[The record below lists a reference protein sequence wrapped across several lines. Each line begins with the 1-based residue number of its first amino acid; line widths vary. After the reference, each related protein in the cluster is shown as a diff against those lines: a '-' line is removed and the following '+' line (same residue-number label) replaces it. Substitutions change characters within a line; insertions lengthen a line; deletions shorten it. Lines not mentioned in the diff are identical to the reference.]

1 MLKSQS
7 GTVKVS
13 AGNIV
18 ISEIDSNFNSIFRL
32 AGSNGVT
39 MELKKWQNTVELVWG
54 HLCQVSIRQNSYLS
68 VPNLFRTDL
77 LFSLDYS

>member
-7 GTVKVS
+7 GTAKVS

-39 MELKKWQNTVELVWG
+39 MELKKMAEYSRACLG
-54 HLCQVSIRQNSYLS
+54 
-68 VPNLFRTDL
+68 
-77 LFSLDYS
+77 SLMPSFH